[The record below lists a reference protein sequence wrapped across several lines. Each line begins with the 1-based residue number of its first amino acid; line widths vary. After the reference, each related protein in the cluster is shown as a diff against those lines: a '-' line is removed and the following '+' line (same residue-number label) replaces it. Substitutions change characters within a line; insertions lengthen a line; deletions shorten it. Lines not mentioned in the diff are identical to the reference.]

1 MDDVERADEDNID
14 NLMNDVERAD
24 EDNIDNLM
32 NDTDTEFIAEEEI
45 TQAASTQDT
54 SLTTAEANLHV
65 VLSDNQSEKK
75 EKNKKE
81 ELWKWTKKIKV
92 TKQEECHLVPE
103 VQPNLNETG

>member
-65 VLSDNQSEKK
+65 VLVTISQKRKK
-75 EKNKKE
+75 R
-81 ELWKWTKKIKV
+81 TKKKNYGSGP
-92 TKQEECHLVPE
+92 KK
-103 VQPNLNETG
+103 